1 MMEDY
6 VGFVEADVL
15 LRENSKEPNSVELS
29 FVSNTHKTT
38 HTHTLFT
45 YAQNISVKIH

>member
-6 VGFVEADVL
+6 VGFVEAAVL

-29 FVSNTHKTT
+29 FVSNTHTKPHI
-38 HTHTLFT
+38 HTHCLHMPK
-45 YAQNISVKIH
+45 ISL